1 MYLSETHS
9 ILYTF
14 NRRRQKQ
21 GDTANNTQGVTG
33 CRGIWHQNISNEYNE
48 RKNNQEDT
56 SDCYCI

>member
-48 RKNNQEDT
+48 RKKH
-56 SDCYCI
+56 SGGH